1 MAHRQRYHIGDF
13 FRHVAD
19 SSLAVTCL
27 TAVVCTLVCV
37 LEIGAF
43 VVCAGELHLQLSLTV
58 LLQYHIYDWV
68 AHAQD

>member
-37 LEIGAF
+37 LEI
-43 VVCAGELHLQLSLTV
+43 VCSLRWKLHLQLSLTV